1 MPVRRASC
9 SSAATLLGSRTHSR
23 RTGRTATRRAP
34 SAHVR
39 DRQLTCER
47 TRRLTARL
55 RCHNPVRT
63 TTVVASPAGVT
74 GKIASL
80 GGHTLSSSA
89 ATASGD
95 APAAAAA
102 AAAGTAAGAETG
114 APAEAPRVPQA
125 ELDRLRR
132 ERYQALQEQAERER
146 QRREK
151 AAKRAAAEAALARL
165 GRPGGGYKL
174 GQLDTYDRA

>member
-1 MPVRRASC
+1 M
-9 SSAATLLGSRTHSR
+9 
-23 RTGRTATRRAP
+23 
-34 SAHVR
+34 R
-39 DRQLTCER
+39 DRTLTCER
-47 TRRLTARL
+47 TTRLTAHL
-55 RCHNPVRT
+55 RCHNPVHT
-63 TTVVASPAGVT
+63 TTVVACYAGVT

-89 ATASGD
+89 ATAGAD
-95 APAAAAA
+95 VPATAAAA
-102 AAAGTAAGAETG
+102 AAAGPVAGTEAGATV
-114 APAEAPRVPQA
+114 EAPRVPQA

-151 AAKRAAAEAALARL
+151 AAKRAAAEAALARM